1 MPPMRRDHTD
11 TSLCQRLKSAV
22 MNQGDVSVVYFRV
35 RPVLQ
40 FDLRQTDSCMK
51 VCATCSI
58 KHSRLSGLHMILCS
72 SLTVKKKYFF
82 RCLVNAVKTK

>member
-1 MPPMRRDHTD
+1 MPPLMSDHTD

-51 VCATCSI
+51 VCATCNKMEFPI
-58 KHSRLSGLHMILCS
+58 PKLFFILKVFCALVS
-72 SLTVKKKYFF
+72 NILVCLGF
-82 RCLVNAVKTK
+82 R